1 MPVLACRAAALTL
14 RHLAERDARALLP
27 ARMEPSLFRAL
38 DAETDGEIAGQ
49 LRATLRT
56 LLRTGVP
63 SQPSYWLEVRLS
75 ALCKFNSCEGNC
87 LATYFMPVMIVGLR
101 SGQINRLQLSS
112 KTETYLRF
120 KVGLSKL
127 RSPLTNMPMGLCTG
141 DSYLQELLDL
151 VIFHLA
157 QWSHGACLLLQKNQC
172 LCWACL
178 HFFLGENPLENR
190 IS

>member
-75 ALCKFNSCEGNC
+75 AS
-87 LATYFMPVMIVGLR
+87 M
-101 SGQINRLQLSS
+101 QI
-112 KTETYLRF
+112 
-120 KVGLSKL
+120 
-127 RSPLTNMPMGLCTG
+127 
-141 DSYLQELLDL
+141 
-151 VIFHLA
+151 
-157 QWSHGACLLLQKNQC
+157 
-172 LCWACL
+172 
-178 HFFLGENPLENR
+178 
-190 IS
+190 